1 MVGHQ
6 LRSPSVTSVQL
17 VIPSSQQAHVAVPHG
32 SPKLGVRT
40 FGGDGRA
47 SRCRHLLSE
56 TRRLLADD
64 PPDIL
69 HVHSSFAGLA
79 CRLALPRRSRTRVVY
94 QPHGV
99 AFDPQRTGASSAAA
113 FAAVERLL
121 LRRTARVVAISDYER
136 GLLDARGF
144 GAKSVTIRNS
154 VTDAAQDV
162 AASGTDASPGD
173 YYLFVGRLDQQKGF
187 DLLHR
192 FWAGRDE
199 RLRVVGDAVVSG
211 ASAFA
216 PRDNIEF
223 LGWVESDRIDALY
236 AGAKALIVPSRWEG
250 FGLVVLE
257 AYRNRTPVLV
267 SDRGALPSLVAEG
280 ETGFAFSLD
289 RFDTDLAR
297 AMDALERGD
306 RAAMGQASRTRYLD
320 HFTPERMNRA
330 LLDLYADALSG
341 SQPS

>member
-1 MVGHQ
+1 MVDHQ
-6 LRSPSVTSVQL
+6 LLSPSVASVQL
-17 VIPSSQQAHVAVPHG
+17 VIPASQQAHVAVPHG
-32 SPKLGVRT
+32 SPKLDVRT
-40 FGGDGRA
+40 FAGDGRA
-47 SRCRHLLSE
+47 SRCRHLLAE
-56 TRRLLADD
+56 TRRLLAED

-69 HVHSSFAGLA
+69 HVHSSVAGLA

-99 AFDPQRTGASSAAA
+99 AFDPQRTGGGSAAA

-144 GAKSVTIRNS
+144 GAKSVTIPNS
-154 VTDAAQDV
+154 VADAA
-162 AASGTDASPGD
+162 GTGVSPDAGPGD

-192 FWAGRDE
+192 FWAGRSE

-223 LGWVESDRIDALY
+223 LGWVGSDRIDALY
-236 AGAKALIVPSRWEG
+236 AGARALIVPSRWEG

-267 SDRGALPSLVAEG
+267 SDRGALPSLVVEG

-297 AMDALERGD
+297 AMTALERAD
-306 RAAMGQASRTRYLD
+306 RTAMGQASRTRYLD
-320 HFTPERMNRA
+320 HFTPGRMNRA